1 MRLIGWLL
9 LLLLAAPQGVLAA
22 VQIGKGRIVEL
33 AGGSQVVFALNAP
46 VNYSSFLLD
55 NPPRLVVDLDNAKL
69 KRFQANLGLRS
80 TDVQTVRAGV
90 RRGVNLRL
98 VVDLTS
104 LRKSTVYTE
113 QTNAGQRLVIAIDRT
128 QRPSAVGQS
137 VSTGDSS
144 NTVVQ
149 QSVNVVRQVA
159 LQRDIIVAIDP
170 GHGGKDPGAIGPR
183 KTFEKDVV
191 MKIAKRL
198 KRLVDRQAGMR
209 AILTRSSDK
218 YLRLYQRIDIAR
230 KHNADL
236 FVSIHADAF
245 TKPSARGS
253 SVFILSTKGAS
264 SAAARWLAKKENE
277 ADLVGGKLG
286 SVEGSLK
293 PVVFDIY
300 HDAVLADSMSLAE
313 EVLIRLSKIG
323 HVHSNH
329 VERAGFAV
337 LKGPDMPSILVET
350 AFISNPDE
358 ENKLRSRS
366 HQQKLAKAIFNG
378 IRAYLKKK
386 PPQQDY
392 LLVAESAAPPQPVVA
407 ASTQSRPTPAPIVT
421 KPATKPVAK
430 PVSRPKPI
438 PLPKVRLVATG
449 GQPTY
454 PPVHLIATPVH
465 NPPTPTSQVHVIRRG
480 ESLADIAQRYR
491 IDLRNLRSA
500 NGLRSNQ
507 LRMPAGT
514 PLTIP
519 VSDS

>member
-1 MRLIGWLL
+1 MLL
-9 LLLLAAPQGVLAA
+9 VLSIASQGVLAA
-22 VQIGKGRIVEL
+22 VRVDNGRISEL
-33 AGGSQVVFALNAP
+33 AKGTEVVFALNAP

-55 NPPRLVVDLDNAKL
+55 NPPRLVVDLNDAKL
-69 KRFQANLGLRS
+69 SRFQANLGLHS

-104 LRKSTVYTE
+104 LRKSSVYTE
-113 QTNAGQRLVIAIDRT
+113 RTGSGQRLVIAIDRT
-128 QRPSAVGQS
+128 QRPSAVGQDI
-137 VSTGDSS
+137 STGGSS
-144 NTVVQ
+144 KIAERRGMVK
-149 QSVNVVRQVA
+149 QVP

-170 GHGGKDPGAIGPR
+170 GHGGKDPGAVGPS

-191 MKIAKRL
+191 MKVAKRL
-198 KRLVDRQAGMR
+198 KKLVDQEAGMR

-230 KHNADL
+230 QHNADL
-236 FVSIHADAF
+236 FISIHADAF
-245 TKPSARGS
+245 DKPSARGS

-300 HDAVLADSMSLAE
+300 HDAVLADSMLLAE
-313 EVLIRLSKIG
+313 EVLSRLGKIG
-323 HVHSNH
+323 HVHSKR

-350 AFISNPDE
+350 AFISNPAE
-358 ENKLRSRS
+358 EKKLLSS
-366 HQQKLAKAIFNG
+366 GHQQKLANAIFDG

-386 PPQQDY
+386 PPQQEY
-392 LLVAESAAPPQPVVA
+392 LLVAESAPPKPIAVA
-407 ASTQSRPTPAPIVT
+407 SSQSRPTPTPIAT
-421 KPATKPVAK
+421 KPTIKPVAK
-430 PVSRPKPI
+430 PIPPPKPV

-449 GQPTY
+449 QSTY
-454 PPVHLIATPVH
+454 PPVHLIAKPVH
-465 NPPTPTSQVHVIRRG
+465 NPPSTQVHVIRQG
-480 ESLADIAQRYR
+480 ESLADIAQHYR
-491 IDLRNLRSA
+491 INVQHLRSV
-500 NGLRSNQ
+500 NGLSSNQ

-514 PLTIP
+514 PLRIP

>member
-1 MRLIGWLL
+1 MRLIGWMLL
-9 LLLLAAPQGVLAA
+9 LLLTVPQGALAA
-22 VQIGKGRIVEL
+22 VQVDKGRIVEQ
-33 AGGSQVVFALNAP
+33 AQGSQVIFTLNAP

-55 NPPRLVVDLDNAKL
+55 NPPRLVVDLNNTQL
-69 KRFQANLGLRS
+69 RRFQADLGLRS

-113 QTNAGQRLVIAIDRT
+113 PTNTGQRLVIAIDRT
-128 QRPSAVGQS
+128 QRPNAVGQDI
-137 VSTGDSS
+137 STGG
-144 NTVVQ
+144 
-149 QSVNVVRQVA
+149 SVKAAGRRGVVRQVP

-170 GHGGKDPGAIGPR
+170 GHGGKDPGAMGPR
-183 KTFEKDVV
+183 KTLEKDVV
-191 MKIAKRL
+191 MKIAKQL
-198 KRLVDRQAGMR
+198 KQLVDQEAGMR

-230 KHNADL
+230 QHNADL
-236 FVSIHADAF
+236 FISIHADAF
-245 TKPSARGS
+245 DKPSARGS

-277 ADLVGGKLG
+277 ADLVGGKLAN
-286 SVEGSLK
+286 VEGSLK

-300 HDAVLADSMSLAE
+300 HDAVLADSHLLAE
-313 EVLIRLSKIG
+313 EVLVRLAKIG
-323 HVHSNH
+323 HIHSNH

-350 AFISNPDE
+350 AFISNPE
-358 ENKLRSRS
+358 EESKLRSNS
-366 HQQKLAKAIFNG
+366 HRQELAKAIFNG

-386 PPQQDY
+386 PPQQQY
-392 LLVAESAAPPQPVVA
+392 LLVAESTSPEPVAPVA
-407 ASTQSRPTPAPIVT
+407 TASAQSRPAPIAV
-421 KPATKPVAK
+421 KPEAKPVAK
-430 PVSRPKPI
+430 PIPPPQSI

-449 GQPTY
+449 QSAY
-454 PPVHLIATPVH
+454 PPVDLIATPIH
-465 NPPTPTSQVHVIRRG
+465 NPSAPAATQVHVTRRG
-480 ESLADIAQRYR
+480 ESLADIAHRYR
-491 IDLRNLRSA
+491 IDLRHLRAA
-500 NGLRSNQ
+500 NGLRNNQ
-507 LRMPAGT
+507 LRMPVGT